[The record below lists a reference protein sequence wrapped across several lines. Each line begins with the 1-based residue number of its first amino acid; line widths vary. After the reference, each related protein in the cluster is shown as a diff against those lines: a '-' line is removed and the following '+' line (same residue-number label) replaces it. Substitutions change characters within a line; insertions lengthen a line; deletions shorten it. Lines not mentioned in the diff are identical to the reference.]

1 MIFTHISMVMQDFI
15 KQQNVLQISQYDCD
29 YENLAP
35 DGCTQY
41 FYGTSTDKIQT
52 YNFDGGAHLA
62 DQDQN
67 ICMR

>member
-1 MIFTHISMVMQDFI
+1 MVMQDFI

>member
-1 MIFTHISMVMQDFI
+1 MRTF
-15 KQQNVLQISQYDCD
+15 LQISQYDCD

-62 DQDQN
+62 DQNQN